1 MSVKLIASDIDGTLL
16 LNHAKEIPEEI
27 FREVRRLKEKGILFC
42 PASGRQYNSLKN
54 LFAPIAED
62 CIFVCD
68 NGAVVYRGDGVILS
82 KTAMPRALCEE
93 LAEEIEAADGCDPV
107 FSGANMIYVCSREE
121 HLMRDLTYFVGDN
134 YTVVDRPQ
142 DIPEDIVKVCA
153 YCRQGAAVY
162 EQQVSQRW
170 KETFNV
176 AVAGVP
182 WLDFTCASKGLGLAN
197 LCKVLSVDSADVMA
211 FGDNFNDCSM
221 LDFAGQPYL
230 MASGNSALLSRYPNH
245 CTTVAEVLKTL

>member
-16 LNHAKEIPEEI
+16 LNHAKEVPEEI

-62 CIFVCD
+62 CIFLCE
-68 NGAVVYRGDGVILS
+68 NGGVIYRGDGTVLS
-82 KTAMPRALCEE
+82 KTVMPRALCEE
-93 LAEEIEAADGCDPV
+93 LAEEIEAAEGCDPV
-107 FSGANMIYVCSREE
+107 FSGSNMIYVCSREE
-121 HLMRDLTYFVGDN
+121 QLMRDLTYFVGEN
-134 YTVVDRPQ
+134 YTVVPCPQ

-197 LCKVLSVDSADVMA
+197 LCKALSIDSADVMA

-221 LDFAGQPYL
+221 LDFAGRPYL
-230 MASGNSALLSRYPNH
+230 MASGNPALLSRYPNH
-245 CTTVAEVLKTL
+245 CATVAEVLKTL